1 MTEPRALAY
10 TLVVDGES
18 VALEGGMTLGRHLD
32 NDLVIAGEDVLD
44 YHTRID
50 VSPRGPVA
58 VPLGDALLYLNRNL
72 LDQPT
77 GLMPGDR
84 LEIGQSLVELELDLE
99 PDGSAAPEADAWRI
113 CPPGDAS
120 GIAVAAVVRV
130 GREPGSDLLLTD
142 LHASRRHARV
152 CNVGGSIWVQ
162 DLGSANGTFVNGE
175 RIRGARRVFHG
186 DELRF
191 DHYVCQ
197 LLGSGADL
205 TPAWTATARDLA
217 PLRPRLVDESGPE
230 GSQTLEFKVAFR
242 GPPTWPERAEA
253 LPAGAYLVGATGS
266 GPPGW
271 QRLSAGRTLIGRH
284 PDCDLQL
291 RDLTVSG
298 HHAEILLRPE
308 GATVTDLLST
318 NGTICNDRQVQ
329 SVRLVDGDRLAFG
342 RVDLLYR
349 EITGAGGRSRW
360 WRTRLFKL
368 AAVAL
373 LGAALLV
380 TALVVAA

>member
-18 VALEGGMTLGRHLD
+18 IALAAGMTLGRHLD

-44 YHTRID
+44 YHVRID

-58 VPLGDALLYLNRNL
+58 VPLGDALLYVNRNL

-84 LEIGQSLVELELDLE
+84 IEIGQSLLELELDPE
-99 PDGSAAPEADAWRI
+99 PDDTAAPEADAWRI
-113 CPPGDAS
+113 CPPGDPK
-120 GIAVAAVVRV
+120 GISILDVVRV
-130 GREPGSDLLLTD
+130 GREPGSDLRLTD

-152 CNVGGSIWVQ
+152 CNVRGAVWVQ

-217 PLRPRLVDESGPE
+217 PLRPGAVGESGPE
-230 GSQTLEFKVAFR
+230 GSQTLEFKVASR
-242 GPPTWPERAEA
+242 GLPVWSEQAQA

-284 PDCDLQL
+284 ADCDLQL

-298 HHAEILLRPE
+298 HHAEIILRAE
-308 GATVTDLLST
+308 SATVTDLLST

-329 SVRLVDGDRLAFG
+329 SVRLVDGDRLALG

-349 EITGAGGRSRW
+349 EIAGAGGSSRW
-360 WRTRLFKL
+360 SRTRLVKL
-368 AAVAL
+368 AAVVL
-373 LGAALLV
+373 VGAALLA
-380 TALVVAA
+380 TALVLAT